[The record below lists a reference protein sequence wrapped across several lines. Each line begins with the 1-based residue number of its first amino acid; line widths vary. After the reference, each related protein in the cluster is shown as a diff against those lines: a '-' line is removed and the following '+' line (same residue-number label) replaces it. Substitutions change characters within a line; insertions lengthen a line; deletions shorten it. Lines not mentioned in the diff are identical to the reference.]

1 MCQCGQAGFTV
12 AELCGPLV
20 GPLSIEGS
28 TAAVGIVLLNVMCVS
43 WITIHPFPLSLLQ
56 HVQAGN
62 DESPHTLILK
72 IKSKKIKKCTQ
83 SHHNALN
90 S

>member
-43 WITIHPFPLSLLQ
+43 WITIHPFSLSLLQ

-62 DESPHTLILK
+62 DESPHTPILK

>member
-43 WITIHPFPLSLLQ
+43 WITIHPFSLSLLQ

-72 IKSKKIKKCTQ
+72 IKSKKINKCTQ